1 MSPTLEYKVLEG
13 ALCWSPH
20 TPPLARHL
28 TRRRPAANTCAGRG
42 RAQGSKQGRVKAA
55 LGRASTAEGHRRET
69 ARCEARWA
77 QGAGGRVPLY
87 LREPQVRR
95 PGSFTHSFIQPLLY
109 GTGST
114 TGRWAGGTGQGAGD
128 REGTGEGGPAVTGRD
143 GSPER
148 RFLEGVHVQLV
159 AEAGRRL
166 LPVPGASR
174 RSLPI
179 PARRPIHSTKDC
191 RYRLIPCGRKKQH
204 MPMTDLP
211 KKCQLSFLNV
221 LVWIKL

>member
-1 MSPTLEYKVLEG
+1 MFLCTRMSPTLEYKVLEG

-42 RAQGSKQGRVKAA
+42 HAQGSKQGRVKAA

-148 RFLEGVHVQLV
+148 RFLEECTFSWWQKLAGASSLFPAPH
-159 AEAGRRL
+159 AEAF
-166 LPVPGASR
+166 P
-174 RSLPI
+174 SLHEDLFTAPKT
-179 PARRPIHSTKDC
+179 AD
-191 RYRLIPCGRKKQH
+191 
-204 MPMTDLP
+204 TD
-211 KKCQLSFLNV
+211 
-221 LVWIKL
+221 